1 MRNRIFVLASVMAL
15 IIGATI
21 FAMGQGG
28 ALKAHF
34 QHRGDGPP
42 HSPGPEMIDHIAR
55 ELNLTEAQRAQVK
68 TLMVAAHATVAPLQ
82 EKIGDVRKQ
91 LELATANGQFD
102 EAQVRSLANQ
112 QAQLMAE
119 TIVEHERMKSKV
131 YSLLT
136 PEQRTKAEEMLKRHH
151 GHSGGAGPHGPGQAH
166 P

>member
-1 MRNRIFVLASVMAL
+1 MRNRIFVLVSIVAL

-21 FAMGQGG
+21 FAVGQGDAVMG
-28 ALKAHF
+28 HF

-42 HSPGPEMIDHIAR
+42 HSFGPEMVDHIAR
-55 ELNLTEAQRAQVK
+55 ELNLTEAQKAQIK
-68 TLMVAAHATVAPLQ
+68 TIMEAGHAAVAPLHQ
-82 EKIGDVRKQ
+82 KMDDVHKQ

-119 TIVEHERMKSKV
+119 TIVEHERMKSKA

-136 PEQRTKAEEMLKRHH
+136 PEQRTKADEMHKRHGKH
-151 GHSGGAGPHGPGQAH
+151 FGMAGPHGAN
-166 P
+166 